1 MTKNSPKFFELVHT
15 SVTFF
20 LTISHQSQEMFFLW
34 KFDLEL
40 LKIGPKN
47 SCFPEPSFL
56 LHITLNFMVILI
68 VAPSIG
74 RNKVKKLATFRTV
87 EFHLKYE
94 IRLTNN

>member
-40 LKIGPKN
+40 LKIGPKK

-56 LHITLNFMVILI
+56 CTLLQFFTKTMTVL
-68 VAPSIG
+68 PSSG
-74 RNKVKKLATFRTV
+74 WK
-87 EFHLKYE
+87 
-94 IRLTNN
+94 